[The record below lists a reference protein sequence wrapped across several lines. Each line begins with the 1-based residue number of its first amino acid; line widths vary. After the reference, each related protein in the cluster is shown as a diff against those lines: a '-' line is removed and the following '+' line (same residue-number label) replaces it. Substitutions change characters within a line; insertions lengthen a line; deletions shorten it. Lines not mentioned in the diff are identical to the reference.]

1 MSISED
7 PRNREARATKNQV
20 MFRELNE
27 RLKELNEAFSL
38 VVPVGEWICECVND
52 TCVERIEMSV
62 EAYEAVRRHGAR
74 FFIASSDEHF
84 RPDVERVVEHNVGY
98 WVVERTGHAWSPAT
112 GDDSRSDNEP
122 EPLSLRT

>member
-1 MSISED
+1 
-7 PRNREARATKNQV
+7 

-52 TCVERIEMSV
+52 ICMERIEMSV

-74 FFIASSDEHF
+74 VFIASSDEHF

-98 WVVERTGHAWSPAT
+98 WVVERTGHAGTPAK

-122 EPLSLRT
+122 EPLSLHT